1 VSLPLRATW
10 STPQGLLTAIEPGPA
25 EVKHAAARLADF
37 YNDPH
42 NAALLTNT
50 IRFTPDDVV
59 QLFADARAE
68 GTRPLLYHRGG
79 ELVGDGDLRNITGT
93 DAEIAVLLGPRALQ
107 GLGLGRRFAT
117 MTLALA
123 YEAMG
128 LLRVH
133 AMIRPENVGSLRMFG
148 ALGFTKDD
156 SPMARSFAEEDD
168 DVCLS
173 LGKTE
178 FLAGAKEALAEIRLD
193 VSESVETRGGSG
205 EMRGARG

>member
-1 VSLPLRATW
+1 
-10 STPQGLLTAIEPGPA
+10 
-25 EVKHAAARLADF
+25 
-37 YNDPH
+37 
-42 NAALLTNT
+42 
-50 IRFTPDDVV
+50 
-59 QLFADARAE
+59 
-68 GTRPLLYHRGG
+68 
-79 ELVGDGDLRNITGT
+79 
-93 DAEIAVLLGPRALQ
+93 
-107 GLGLGRRFAT
+107 
-117 MTLALA
+117 
-123 YEAMG
+123 
-128 LLRVH
+128 
-133 AMIRPENVGSLRMFG
+133 MFG